1 MAYVKSLGKKEGIL
15 MADNDAKLFH
25 APPWLFRCIH
35 ERKKAFERTLSHV
48 PHSKLEGPLR
58 GFKATIVIIDDI
70 GLDFGQRVSKG
81 EVCEGALP
89 TT

>member
-1 MAYVKSLGKKEGIL
+1 MRSSRKKGGIL
-15 MADNDAKLFH
+15 MPDNDAKLFH
-25 APPWLFRCIH
+25 APPWLFRCIN
-35 ERKKAFERTLSHV
+35 ERKKAFERALTHV
-48 PHSKLEGPLR
+48 PHGKLEGPLR
-58 GFKATIVIIDDI
+58 GFKATIIIVDDV